1 MKNENYGNSQSC
13 AIEKT
18 VVNAV
23 GNGAAAGKV
32 PRSSIGWRREGRS
45 LIPLTSVLSPIV
57 PHGERKEPA
66 DFNVISGNRRGP
78 LLHRLAPALGLALS
92 FALAGCVST
101 PHTTIQG
108 TLNGSPFVIK
118 APKDGDLTGFDLTAD
133 TNGVMRIHIDHLT
146 VKMNPDVIGQTGA
159 AQTAIIQATG
169 EVASGITAAA
179 VEAALKGK

>member
-1 MKNENYGNSQSC
+1 MKNKNTVDGQSF

-18 VVNAV
+18 GGKIPAA
-23 GNGAAAGKV
+23 GAASQDLAPS
-32 PRSSIGWRREGRS
+32 PRPSPPRRGRGWFADAALARAV
-45 LIPLTSVLSPIV
+45 LWAQTSV
-57 PHGERKEPA
+57 A
-66 DFNVISGNRRGP
+66 AFT
-78 LLHRLAPALGLALS
+78 LAL
-92 FALAGCVST
+92 ALTGCVST

-108 TLNGSPFVIK
+108 MLNGSPFVIK

-133 TNGVMRIHIDHLT
+133 TNGVVRVHIDHLA

-179 VEAALKGK
+179 VAAAVKTK

>member
-1 MKNENYGNSQSC
+1 MKNENIGYGQSF

-18 VVNAV
+18 GVNSGGLASPP
-23 GNGAAAGKV
+23 GAPG
-32 PRSSIGWRREGRS
+32 RRAS
-45 LIPLTSVLSPIV
+45 
-57 PHGERKEPA
+57 A
-66 DFNVISGNRRGP
+66 
-78 LLHRLAPALGLALS
+78 LALALS
-92 FALAGCVST
+92 VALAGCVST

-108 TLNGSPFVIK
+108 TLNGSPFVIE

-179 VEAALKGK
+179 VAAAMKGQ